1 MTAFVTTLMSGIFAY
16 LLNSL
21 WQVPL
26 VFIAAWIA
34 ARLARQL
41 GPQIEHRV
49 WVGALMLQAILP
61 LCRFRINGL
70 LEQAW
75 TLLISF
81 FGGAAGGETRVIVGA
96 GSAASAAMLRLPSWA
111 MTAILLAYACSLLYF
126 AGRLAWSLART
137 AEMRRTATRAMLT
150 DAQARKLDRCRQFF
164 RITGHPV
171 QIAIAES
178 LAGPVTIG
186 IRRWT
191 LLLPPAFLDKI
202 EAGDLDAVFA
212 HECAHLRRRDF
223 AKNLLYGFVAL
234 PVAWHPL
241 LWLTR
246 RRLAETRELVCDA
259 MAADAV
265 AGRESYASSLLRL
278 ASMLSTRRAAENL
291 HAIGIFDANVFE
303 RRIMNLTRKH
313 FEIRGLRRLAIA
325 ALCGAIAVA
334 TCASAMAFRMD
345 VDDPPSAV
353 QKAPPK
359 QIHVNADNLKIVH
372 KVPPVYPV
380 EAKKQRIQGSVVL
393 SVVIG
398 KDGSPENIKVT
409 GGPNEL
415 QQSALDAVRQWRW
428 QPFLLNGDPIEVLTT
443 ITVVY
448 QLAG

>member
-1 MTAFVTTLMSGIFAY
+1 MTALVTTLMSGLFAY

-34 ARLARQL
+34 ARLTRPL
-41 GPQIEHRV
+41 GPRIEHRV

-61 LCRFRINGL
+61 LCHFRINGL
-70 LEQAW
+70 LQQAW
-75 TLLISF
+75 GLLLSF
-81 FGGAAGGETRVIVGA
+81 FGSAAGGETRVIVGA
-96 GSAASAAMLRLPSWA
+96 SSAASAAMLRLPPWL
-111 MTAILLAYACSLLYF
+111 MTALVLAYACSLLYF
-126 AGRLAWSLART
+126 AGRLTWSLWRT
-137 AEMRRTATRAMLT
+137 TEMRRTATTAMLT
-150 DAQARKLDRCRQFF
+150 DAHARKLDRCRQFF
-164 RITGHPV
+164 RIADHAV
-171 QIAIAES
+171 QVAIAPS

-186 IRRWT
+186 IRHWT

-202 EAGDLDAVFA
+202 EAGDLHAVFA

-223 AKNLLYGFVAL
+223 AKNLLYGLVAL

-246 RRLAETRELVCDA
+246 LRLAETRELVCDA
-259 MAADAV
+259 IAAAAV

-278 ASMLSTRRAAENL
+278 ASMLSTRMAAENL

-313 FEIRGLRRLAIA
+313 FEIRGLRRLATA
-325 ALCGAIAVA
+325 ALCGAIAVT
-334 TCASAMAFRMD
+334 TCTSAMAFRMD
-345 VDDPPSAV
+345 VDDTAAAA

-359 QIHVNADNLKIVH
+359 QIHVNADNLKIVN

-380 EAKKQRIQGSVVL
+380 EAKEHKIQGSVVL
-393 SVVIG
+393 SVVIN
-398 KDGSPENIKVT
+398 KDGSPENIKVQ

-415 QQSALDAVRQWRW
+415 QQSAVDAVRQWRW

-448 QLAG
+448 SLAG

>member
-1 MTAFVTTLMSGIFAY
+1 MIALVTNLTSGLFAY

-26 VFIAAWIA
+26 VLIAAWVA
-34 ARLARQL
+34 ARLARQI
-41 GPQIEHRV
+41 GPRMEHRI
-49 WVGALMLQAILP
+49 WASALLLQAILP
-61 LCRFRINGL
+61 LCRFHLGDLLQRAWGL
-70 LEQAW
+70 L
-75 TLLISF
+75 LSI
-81 FGGAAGGETRVIVGA
+81 FGAAAGGETRVIVGA
-96 GSAASAAMLRLPSWA
+96 SSAASSAMLRLPQWA
-111 MTAILLAYACSLLYF
+111 ITAMALAYVGSFLYF
-126 AGRLAWSLART
+126 AGRLAWTLWRT
-137 AEMRRTATRAMLT
+137 EEMRRQATRVTLT
-150 DAQARKLDRCRQFF
+150 DAQAQELDRCRQLF
-164 RITGHPV
+164 HVSEHQV
-171 QIAIAES
+171 QVAISPS
-178 LAGPVTIG
+178 LSGPVTVG

-191 LLLPPAFLDKI
+191 LLLPPGFLGQV
-202 EAGDLDAVFA
+202 EADDLDAVFA

-223 AKNLLYGFVAL
+223 AKNLLYGLVAL

-246 RRLAETRELVCDA
+246 LRLAESRELVCDA
-259 MAADAV
+259 MAAEAI
-265 AGRESYASSLLRL
+265 AGRESYANSLLRL
-278 ASMLSTRRAAENL
+278 ASMLSNRMAAENL

-313 FEIRGLRRLAIA
+313 FEISGLRRFVVA
-325 ALCGAIAVA
+325 AVCGAIAVA

-345 VDDPPSAV
+345 VDDTPAAA

-359 QIHVNADNLKIVH
+359 QIHVNSDKLKTVV

-380 EAKKQRIQGSVVL
+380 DAKKQKIQGTVVL

-409 GGPNEL
+409 GGPDAL

-443 ITVVY
+443 INIVY

>member
-1 MTAFVTTLMSGIFAY
+1 MSAVESWLLAY

-34 ARLARQL
+34 ARLARQI
-41 GPQIEHRV
+41 GPRMEHRV
-49 WVGALMLQAILP
+49 WECALVLQAILP
-61 LCRFRINGL
+61 LCRFHLGDPLR
-70 LEQAW
+70 QAW
-75 TLLISF
+75 GLVLSI
-81 FGGAAGGETRVIVGA
+81 FGSPAGGETRVIIGP
-96 GSAASAAMLRLPSWA
+96 GSVASSAILRLPAWA
-111 MTAILLAYACSLLYF
+111 ITAMVLAYACSLLYF
-126 AGRLAWSLART
+126 AGRLAWSLWRT
-137 AEMRRTATRAMLT
+137 TEMRRNATRIALT
-150 DAQARKLDRCRQFF
+150 HAQAQKLDRCRRFF
-164 RITGHPV
+164 QISDRAV
-171 QIAIAES
+171 QIAIS
-178 LAGPVTIG
+178 HSTSGPVAIG

-191 LLLPPAFLDKI
+191 LLLPPGFLTKI
-202 EAGDLDAVFA
+202 EADDLDALFA

-223 AKNLLYGFVAL
+223 AKNLVYGFVTL

-246 RRLAETRELVCDA
+246 LRLAENRELVCDA

-265 AGRESYASSLLRL
+265 AGRERYASSLLRL
-278 ASMLSTRRAAENL
+278 ASMLSHRMAAETL

-313 FEIRGLRRLAIA
+313 FEIRGARRFAIA

-345 VDDPPSAV
+345 VDDPPAAA
-353 QKAPPK
+353 QKNPK
-359 QIHVNADNLKIVH
+359 QIHVNSDNLKTVR

-380 EAKKQRIQGSVVL
+380 DAKKQKIQGTVVL
-393 SVVIG
+393 DVVIG

-409 GGPNEL
+409 GGPDAL

-428 QPFLLNGDPIEVLTT
+428 EPYLLNGDPIEVLTT
-443 ITVVY
+443 INVVY
-448 QLAG
+448 QLKG

>member
-1 MTAFVTTLMSGIFAY
+1 MTALVTALMSGLFAY

-26 VFIAAWIA
+26 VFIAASIA
-34 ARLARQL
+34 ARLARPL
-41 GPQIEHRV
+41 GPQTEHRV

-61 LCRFRINGL
+61 LCSFRINSL
-70 LEQAW
+70 LQQAW
-75 TLLISF
+75 GLVLSF
-81 FGGAAGGETRVIVGA
+81 FGSAARGETRVIVGG
-96 GSAASAAMLRLPSWA
+96 GSAASAAMLRLPPWL
-111 MTAILLAYACSLLYF
+111 MTALVLAYACSLLYF
-126 AGRLAWSLART
+126 AGRLAWSLWRT
-137 AEMRRTATRAMLT
+137 TEMRRSAIRVLLT
-150 DAQARKLDRCRQFF
+150 DAHAGKLDRCRRFF
-164 RITGHPV
+164 RISDHAV
-171 QIAIAES
+171 QVAMAPS

-186 IRRWT
+186 IRHWT
-191 LLLPPAFLDKI
+191 LLLPAAFLDKI

-246 RRLAETRELVCDA
+246 LRLAETRELMCDA

-278 ASMLSTRRAAENL
+278 ASMLSTRMAAENL

-325 ALCGAIAVA
+325 AVCGAIAVA
-334 TCASAMAFRMD
+334 TCTSAMAFRMD
-345 VDDPPSAV
+345 VDDPPSDA

-359 QIHVNADNLKIVH
+359 QIHVKADVLKIVH

-380 EAKKQRIQGSVVL
+380 EAKKEKIQGTVTL
-393 SVVIG
+393 SVVIN

-409 GGPNEL
+409 GGPKEL
-415 QQSALDAVRQWRW
+415 QQSALDAVRQWSW
-428 QPFLLNGDPIEVLTT
+428 QPYLLNGDPIEVLTT
-443 ITVVY
+443 VNIVY
-448 QLAG
+448 SLAG

>member
-1 MTAFVTTLMSGIFAY
+1 MTSFASSFASWVLGY

-26 VFIAAWIA
+26 VFAAAWIA
-34 ARLARQL
+34 ARLARPL
-41 GPQIEHRV
+41 GSRVEHRV
-49 WVGALMLQAILP
+49 WAGALILQAILP
-61 LCRFRINGL
+61 LCQFHLAGL
-70 LEQAW
+70 LSQAW
-75 TLLISF
+75 GLVLSI
-81 FGGAAGGETRVIVGA
+81 FGNAAGGGTRVII
-96 GSAASAAMLRLPSWA
+96 SATAAAPMAIFRLPSWVIPA
-111 MTAILLAYACSLLYF
+111 LVIAYVCSVLYF
-126 AGRLAWSLART
+126 GARLAWSLWRT
-137 AEMRRTATRAMLT
+137 IEMRRLAGPVDLSVP
-150 DAQARKLDRCRQFF
+150 QLQSLDRCRRFF
-164 RITGHPV
+164 G
-171 QIAIAES
+171 IADRGVEVAVS
-178 LAGPVTIG
+178 SSAAGPVTIG

-223 AKNLLYGFVAL
+223 AKNLFFGIIAL
-234 PVAWHPL
+234 PVAWHPA

-246 RRLAETRELVCDA
+246 MRLAETRELVCDA

-265 AGRESYASSLLRL
+265 AGRERYANSLLRL
-278 ASMLSTRRAAENL
+278 ASMLSHRMAAENL

-303 RRIMNLTRKH
+303 RRIMNLTRKS
-313 FEIRGLRRLAIA
+313 FEIRGWRRLTIA
-325 ALCGAIAVA
+325 AVCGAIAVA

-345 VDDPPSAV
+345 VDDPPSAA

-359 QIHVNADNLKIVH
+359 QLNVKADDLKIVH

-380 EAKKQRIQGSVVL
+380 EAKQHKIQGTVTL
-393 SVVIG
+393 SVVIN

-428 QPFLLNGDPIEVLTT
+428 QTYLLNGDPIEVLTT
-443 ITVVY
+443 INIVY
-448 QLAG
+448 QLAD